1 MAATM
6 HITLLGSFCLL
17 YDETPVTTIKT
28 NRLQSLLAYLV
39 LHRDAPQH
47 RSHLAYRFWLDSTEA
62 QARTNLRNLLHQ
74 LRQALPEANLFLHA
88 EAGALQWRPDAPFTL
103 DVADFESALAR
114 AAQAERAAD
123 QVTMRDALEQAAG
136 VYQGDLLP
144 ACYDDWVLPE
154 RERLRQRFIETLD
167 RLIGLLESQRGYQA
181 AIGYAQRLLRHDPLH
196 EAACRRLMRLR
207 ALSGDRAG
215 ALRVYHTCAT
225 TLQRELGVDPSPA
238 TREAHER
245 LLKVQALPGS
255 PGMTTPAASPLVGRE
270 AEWARLGA
278 TWRAAA
284 AGGPRLAL
292 LLGEAGIGKTR
303 LAEELVEWADRQGIA
318 HASAR
323 CYAAEGELAYAPAAA
338 WLRARPWHQL
348 DDVWL
353 TEVARLLPEV
363 LVERPDL
370 SPPGPLAEA
379 WQRQRLFEALA
390 RAILAGGDQ
399 PLLLFIDN
407 LQWCDRDTLEWLHY
421 VMRFDPRARLL
432 ILGAFRPGGI
442 GEDHPLASLRQA
454 LRQDEQLTEIE
465 LGRLSRAETASLAT
479 NLCGR
484 ELDPAYVT
492 LVYRETEG
500 VPLFIVETVRAGSLA
515 QARGRK
521 KTATGAGPSSLPPK
535 VQSVIEARLAQLS
548 PPARELASMAATIG
562 REFTFG
568 VLARASDEPED
579 SLVCGLDELWQR
591 RIVREQGT
599 EGYDFSHG
607 KLREV
612 AYAGLSAARRR
623 WLHCRVAHALEVCH
637 ASDLDAVS
645 HQVAVHYE
653 RASLPEQAISYYQ
666 RAAEVARRV
675 YANQEAVSYLQR
687 ALALI
692 EGSTRDETQDE
703 WREEVCAQVQEGM
716 GDALVLTG
724 QHEEARDAYE
734 RALAQIP
741 KGNPLWQVRLYRKTG
756 NIWRDHGQ
764 HEEALRAYDLAETAL
779 GRRLDEPTL
788 EWRQEWINVQLE
800 RMESHY
806 FAARLHEIAEMVEE
820 VQPGVEQYGTSAQ
833 RMHFFMCLVQMQL
846 RRDRFV
852 ASEETLAYGQACLEA
867 VQESGN
873 LSQMADAR
881 FVLGFAQLW
890 HGDLAEADKNL
901 QTSLTLAERI
911 GNVAFQARGLTYLTI
926 AYRKQGRVEET
937 RPYTLRSLEAAT
949 AAEMSI
955 YIATAKANLAWVAW
969 RDGNLPQAEE
979 NGRAALEMWPPV
991 YPFQWTALWPL
1002 IGVALVQDCVS
1013 EAFDYA
1019 RVLLDPLQQRLPDAL
1034 TGCLEETIRAGEQGQ
1049 PEAARMQLDRAIQLA
1064 QEKRYL

>member
-17 YDETPVTTIKT
+17 YNETPVTTIKT

-74 LRQALPEANLFLHA
+74 LRQALPEADLFLHA
-88 EAGALQWRPDAPFTL
+88 EAGTLQWRPDAPFTL

-114 AAQAERAAD
+114 AVQAERAAD
-123 QVTMRDALEQAAG
+123 QVTMRDVLEQAAG

-167 RLIGLLESQRGYQA
+167 RLIGLLESQRDYQA

-196 EAACRRLMRLR
+196 EAAYRRLMRLR
-207 ALSGDRAG
+207 ALSRDRAG

-323 CYAAEGELAYAPAAA
+323 YYAAEGELAYAPATT

-353 TEVARLLPEV
+353 GEVARLLPEV

-370 SPPGPLAEA
+370 FPPGPLAEG

-390 RAILAGGDQ
+390 RAILAGDQ

-407 LQWCDRDTLEWLHY
+407 LQRCDRDSLEWLHY
-421 VMRFDPRARLL
+421 LMRFDPRARLL
-432 ILGAFRPGGI
+432 VLGAFRPGEI

-465 LGRLSRAETASLAT
+465 LGRLSQAETASLAT

-500 VPLFIVETVRAGSLA
+500 VPLFIVETVRAGLLA
-515 QARGRK
+515 GAREREIWP
-521 KTATGAGPSSLPPK
+521 TGAGLSSLPPK
-535 VQSVIEARLAQLS
+535 VQSVIEARLTQLS
-548 PPARELASMAATIG
+548 PPARELAGLAATIG

-568 VLARASDEPED
+568 VLAGASDHPED
-579 SLVCGLDELWQR
+579 TLVRGLDELWRR
-591 RIVREQGT
+591 RIVREQGA

-612 AYAGLSAARRR
+612 AYARLSAARRR
-623 WLHCRVAHALEVCH
+623 WLHCRVARALEVCH

-645 HQVAVHYE
+645 HQVAAHYE
-653 RASLPEQAISYYQ
+653 RASMPEQAIPYYRQ
-666 RAAEVARRV
+666 AAEVARRI
-675 YANQEAVSYLQR
+675 YANQAAISYFRR
-687 ALALI
+687 ALALL
-692 EGSTRDETQDE
+692 ENNHWDETQDE
-703 WREEVCAQVQEGM
+703 WRKEVSTQIQESL

-724 QHEEARDAYE
+724 QHEAGRDTYE
-734 RALAQIP
+734 RAVVQVP
-741 KGNPLWQVRLYRKTG
+741 KGDPIWQARLYRKAG

-764 HEEALRAYDLAETAL
+764 HEEALRAYELAETAL
-779 GRRLDEPTL
+779 GQRPDQPVL
-788 EWRQEWINVQLE
+788 EWQQEWIHIQLE
-800 RMESHY
+800 HMESY
-806 FAARLHEIAEMVEE
+806 YYAARLREIAELVEK
-820 VQPGVEQYGTSAQ
+820 VRPNVEQYGTSAQ
-833 RMHFFMCLVQMQL
+833 RMLFFTRLVQMHL
-846 RRDRFV
+846 RRDRYV
-852 ASEETLAYGQACLEA
+852 VSEETLAHGRACLEA
-867 VQESGN
+867 VHESGK

-881 FVLGFAQLW
+881 FVLGFTQLW

-911 GNVAFQARGLTYLTI
+911 GNVAFQARGLAYLTVV
-926 AYRKQGRVEET
+926 YRKRGQVEET
-937 RPYTLRSLEAAT
+937 HSYTLRSLEAAT
-949 AAEMSI
+949 AAGMSI
-955 YIATAKANLAWVAW
+955 YIATSQANLAWVAW

-1002 IGVALVQDCVS
+1002 IGVALVRDQVT
-1013 EAFDYA
+1013 ETFAYA
-1019 RVLLDPLQQRLPDAL
+1019 RALLEPMQQRLPDAL
-1034 TGCLEETIRAGEQGQ
+1034 TKCLEAAIRAGEQEQ
-1049 PEAARMQLDRAIQLA
+1049 PETARKHLDQAIELA
-1064 QEKRYL
+1064 QEMRYL